1 MFQYREV
8 LARLRAGDTD
18 REVARSGQMGRQKV
32 AGFRAVAAGQGWLL
46 PQVALPEE
54 QAIAAVLGT

>member
-18 REVARSGQMGRQKV
+18 REVARGGLMGRQKV
-32 AGFRAVAAGQGWLL
+32 AAFRAVSHAQGWLSSRA
-46 PQVALPEE
+46 PAPR
-54 QAIAAVLGT
+54 